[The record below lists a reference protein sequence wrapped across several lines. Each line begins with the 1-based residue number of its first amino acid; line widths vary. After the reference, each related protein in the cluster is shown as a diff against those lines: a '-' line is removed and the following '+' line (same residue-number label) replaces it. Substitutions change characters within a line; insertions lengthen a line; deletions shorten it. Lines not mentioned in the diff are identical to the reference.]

1 MRKFLLISGALF
13 FLGSCVPEQDTLPQ
27 NPYVIEEGGRPWVI
41 AHGGAKDLWPG
52 NTMMAFEGAVHLD
65 VDVLEI
71 DMKITKDDILVCH
84 HDHTIDR
91 MSEGEGELSDYTYEE
106 LLTFNFGDGFEDLDG
121 NYPYREAFIPICKL
135 EDVFDS
141 FPDMYYTV
149 EIKDT
154 GDRGR
159 KAGKL
164 LKALVEKYQL
174 QDRMI
179 VASFDDETLT
189 AFMGLDGIS
198 IPVSASQKEA
208 TRFVITAKSRTS
220 ILFSPEAVAL
230 QLPMEQSN
238 LNLTTKRV
246 IKSAHKHNMAVH
258 YWTIND
264 KEDMRMLIENGA
276 DGLITDRPD
285 IMLELLEEMGFDSEF
300 S

>member
-1 MRKFLLISGALF
+1 MM
-13 FLGSCVPEQDTLPQ
+13 
-27 NPYVIEEGGRPWVI
+27 
-41 AHGGAKDLWPG
+41 AHGGAKDLWPE
-52 NTMMAFEGAVHLD
+52 NTMVAFEGSVQLG

-91 MSEGEGELSDYTYEE
+91 MSDGEGELGEYTFEE
-106 LLTFNFGDGFEDLDG
+106 LLEYNFGYGFQDLDG
-121 NYPYREAFIPICKL
+121 NYPYREAYVPICKL
-135 EDVFDS
+135 EAVFDS

-149 EIKDT
+149 EIKDS

-159 KAGKL
+159 KAGEL
-164 LKALVEKYQL
+164 LKTMVENYRL
-174 QDRMI
+174 EDRMI

-189 AFMGLDGIS
+189 AFLGLEGNT

-208 TRFVITAKSRTS
+208 TKFVITAKSRTS

-230 QLPMEQSN
+230 QLPMEELG

-258 YWTIND
+258 YWTIDD
-264 KEDMRMLIENGA
+264 KEDMRTLIENGA

-285 IMLELLEEMGFDSEF
+285 IMIELLEEMGY
-300 S
+300 